1 MVECAFI
8 GKVLGNRKL
17 SSLAPRRAH
26 FCSQSLCI
34 CLWLHLTSVAAASYS
49 HFVEFGVVVC
59 LE

>member
-26 FCSQSLCI
+26 FCSQSLC
-34 CLWLHLTSVAAASYS
+34 LWLHLTSVAAASYS
-49 HFVEFGVVVC
+49 HFEEFGVVVC